1 MHTRCFRSGGY
12 GLHGQM
18 KSQRRQVGARFVAR
32 ARGAFGFARD
42 LRPDP
47 PAGAVGQPG
56 AESGDIA
63 HTGAVRVER
72 TSLAALLAPAR
83 REPIQN

>member
-1 MHTRCFRSGGY
+1 
-12 GLHGQM
+12 M
-18 KSQRRQVGARFVAR
+18 KSERRQIGGRYLAR
-32 ARGAFGFARD
+32 ARGAFRRRD
-42 LRPDP
+42 LRPNP

-56 AESGDIA
+56 AEGGDVA

-83 REPIQN
+83 REPNPKLKELSFR